1 MRRKPRTRN
10 KPAEKIVNAGLDTV
24 PLNREKGSRKCLS
37 NEQQQLPLN
46 GSHCQ
51 TNTVSVLITI
61 ESTGSRDW
69 IGFSNHP
76 FAQGSADSV
85 VARAYLAS
93 TEK

>member
-1 MRRKPRTRN
+1 VKS
-10 KPAEKIVNAGLDTV
+10 EKIGNAIPEIVKYYQAYVDRS
-24 PLNREKGSRKCLS
+24 PEAESS
-37 NEQQQLPLN
+37 AFF
-46 GSHCQ
+46 
-51 TNTVSVLITI
+51 VLITI